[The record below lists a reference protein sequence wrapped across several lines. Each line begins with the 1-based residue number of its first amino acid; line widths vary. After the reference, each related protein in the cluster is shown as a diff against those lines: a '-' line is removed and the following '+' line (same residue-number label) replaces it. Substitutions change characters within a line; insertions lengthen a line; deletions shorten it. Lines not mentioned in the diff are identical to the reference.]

1 MSSFLFTF
9 FTVILVLLSLAL
21 VILVLMQKSNANSSM
36 GSALGG
42 GASEQALGANANN
55 LLTKYTVRG
64 SIIYFV
70 LAFGLYIGSQYITS
84 SNEIKS
90 DPKMIFEDND
100 AQDSSVKTNGSET
113 NESLEG
119 SEYPVLEGT
128 SSPLT
133 EKTATQLESSISE
146 SEVSTSA
153 VNPSV
158 ALPTEP
164 ATEKKTVSVEASTDS
179 TKISNDSSPNL
190 DTKNPPKPVAP

>member
-70 LAFGLYIGSQYITS
+70 LAFGLYIGSQYIL
-84 SNEIKS
+84 
-90 DPKMIFEDND
+90 
-100 AQDSSVKTNGSET
+100 
-113 NESLEG
+113 SL
-119 SEYPVLEGT
+119 
-128 SSPLT
+128 
-133 EKTATQLESSISE
+133 IH
-146 SEVSTSA
+146 
-153 VNPSV
+153 
-158 ALPTEP
+158 
-164 ATEKKTVSVEASTDS
+164 
-179 TKISNDSSPNL
+179 I
-190 DTKNPPKPVAP
+190 

>member
-1 MSSFLFTF
+1 
-9 FTVILVLLSLAL
+9 
-21 VILVLMQKSNANSSM
+21 MQKSNANSSM

-84 SNEIKS
+84 SKEIKS

-100 AQDSSVKTNGSET
+100 AQDSSAKTNESET
-113 NESLEG
+113 NESLKD

-133 EKTATQLESSISE
+133 EETAIQLESSIPE

-153 VNPSV
+153 ANPTL
-158 ALPTEP
+158 ALPTETS
-164 ATEKKTVSVEASTDS
+164 TEETTVSIDASNDS